1 MKKEKKREAKEGEE
15 EGKEEAICVSWT
27 RDSAKLNK

>member
-1 MKKEKKREAKEGEE
+1 MMKEKKREVKKGEE

-27 RDSAKLNK
+27 RHSAKLNK